1 MDRISDSMDA
11 DGTREQFLEKNYI
24 VTKTQ
29 KERIVFQPR
38 NFQRAMLNV
47 GGAISWEGS
56 ESPDGQM
63 KNLNMNHQWDVFPH

>member
-11 DGTREQFLEKNYI
+11 DGTGEQFLEKKNI

-38 NFQRAMLNV
+38 NFQRAMLNF
-47 GGAISWEGS
+47 GGAIS
-56 ESPDGQM
+56 
-63 KNLNMNHQWDVFPH
+63 